1 MIATALAFSGHIGSG
16 KSTLSRAVAD
26 AIGAARV
33 SFGDHV
39 RAVARHQGEPET
51 RERLQAIGE
60 ALVASKM
67 NDFCQSVLDQAN
79 AAPSEHVVI
88 DGVRHAE
95 VVECLRNLVTPRR
108 LLLVYVET
116 DISTRRSRRADRS
129 ADDQVGNDDAHSTEV
144 QVASVLRRLADLTV
158 SGSDDPPTVV
168 QHVLDWLS
176 RVDLPSSANT
186 NGGGAIPRFSGGR
199 IAKHAS

>member
-67 NDFCQSVLDQAN
+67 NDFCQSVLDQA
-79 AAPSEHVVI
+79 
-88 DGVRHAE
+88 
-95 VVECLRNLVTPRR
+95 
-108 LLLVYVET
+108 
-116 DISTRRSRRADRS
+116 
-129 ADDQVGNDDAHSTEV
+129 
-144 QVASVLRRLADLTV
+144 
-158 SGSDDPPTVV
+158 
-168 QHVLDWLS
+168 
-176 RVDLPSSANT
+176 
-186 NGGGAIPRFSGGR
+186 
-199 IAKHAS
+199 